1 MYTVSTDGVKLLNVR
16 ITHKKAPIHT
26 LEKFTFKDI
35 DMAYRMFLT
44 SVEDIRECI
53 ILQTCNRVEIFL
65 AVDKIEVEKIF
76 EIWRNITKI
85 RDLSFKPAE
94 IDQDKGAIE
103 HLLRLT
109 SGLESLVVGEDQ
121 ILGQVKRAFEYSRQN
136 GYVDSFIPIIFDH
149 AIKVGSRI
157 RTNTGLNK
165 GSVSIGSIA
174 VNLAEE
180 YFDDFQKKKVL
191 LIGTGE
197 GATLVA
203 KSLRKRQVNFDV
215 ASRTFERA
223 KSFSSTVGG
232 TPVKFEDALHNFD
245 NTDIIFVSTTAPYY
259 LITYDRI
266 FKSSKKNRGMMI
278 FDLSN
283 PRTVDDKIATI
294 SGIKLVNID
303 QIAEIVDRNL
313 KRRHE
318 EIRLAEKMI
327 QNGMQ
332 SMDLLFRKIKA
343 EPFVISIFKIVDDVR
358 NRELSKAVRMLGI
371 SKGMKEFE
379 VIEQLSYAIVE
390 GILSTPMNNFRKE
403 IGNTEKNEEVLNIV
417 SRIFNYEPK

>member
-1 MYTVSTDGVKLLNVR
+1 MNSVITDELKLLNVR
-16 ITHKKAPIHT
+16 ITHKKAPIHV

-35 DMAYRMFLT
+35 AKAYRIFLT
-44 SVEDIRECI
+44 SGDIRECV

-65 AVDKIEVEKIF
+65 ALDKIDAEKIF
-76 EIWRNITKI
+76 ETWRNITEI
-85 RDLSFKPAE
+85 RDLSFELAE
-94 IDQDKGAIE
+94 IDQDKAAIN

-109 SGLESLVVGEDQ
+109 SGLESLVLGEDQ

-136 GYVDSFIPIIFDH
+136 CYVDSFIPIIFDH
-149 AIKVGSRI
+149 AIKVGGRI

-165 GSVSIGSIA
+165 GSISIGSMA

-180 YFDDFQKKKVL
+180 YFEDFQSKRVL

-203 KSLRKRQVNFDV
+203 KSLKKRQVNFDV

-223 KSFSSTVGG
+223 KSFCIAVGG
-232 TPVKFEDALHNFD
+232 TPVMFEDAIRNLE

-266 FKSSKKNRGMMI
+266 FNRNKKSAGMMI

-283 PRTVDDKIATI
+283 PRTVDDNIATI
-294 SGIKLVNID
+294 PGIKLVNID

-313 KRRHE
+313 KRRQE
-318 EIRLAEKMI
+318 EIRMAEKMI
-327 QNGMQ
+327 QGGMQ

-343 EPFVISIFKIVDDVR
+343 EPFVVSIFKIVDEVR

-371 SKGMKEFE
+371 KKGMKEFE
-379 VIEQLSYAIVE
+379 IMEQLSYAIVE

-403 IGNTEKNEEVLNIV
+403 IGNTEKNEDVLNIV
-417 SRIFNYEPK
+417 SRIFNYEPQ

>member
-1 MYTVSTDGVKLLNVR
+1 MNSVITNELKLLNVR
-16 ITHKKAPIHT
+16 VTHKKAPIHV

-35 DMAYRMFLT
+35 AKAHRGFLT
-44 SVEDIRECI
+44 SGDIRECV
-53 ILQTCNRVEIFL
+53 ILQTCNRVELFL
-65 AVDKIEVEKIF
+65 ALERIDVEKIF
-76 EIWRNITKI
+76 DTWKSITGLE
-85 RDLSFKPAE
+85 DLSFEFAE
-94 IDQDKGAIE
+94 IDEDKGAIH

-136 GYVDSFIPIIFDH
+136 CYVDTFIPIIFEH

-165 GSVSIGSIA
+165 GSVSIGSMA

-180 YFDDFQKKKVL
+180 YFDNFQNKKVL

-203 KSLRKRQVNFDV
+203 KSLKKRQVNFEV
-215 ASRTFERA
+215 ASRTYERA
-223 KSFSSTVGG
+223 KSFTCTVGG
-232 TPVKFEDALHNFD
+232 IPVRFEDALHNFD
-245 NTDIIFVSTTAPYY
+245 KTDIIFVSTTAPYY

-266 FKSSKKNRGMMI
+266 FNCRKNNQGMMI

-313 KRRHE
+313 KRRYE

-327 QNGMQ
+327 QSGMQ

-343 EPFVISIFKIVDDVR
+343 EPFVVSIFKIVDEVR
-358 NRELSKAVRMLGI
+358 NRELSKAARMLGI
-371 SKGMKEFE
+371 KKGMKEFE
-379 VIEQLSYAIVE
+379 IMEQLSFAIVE

-417 SRIFNYEPK
+417 SRIFDYEPK

>member
-1 MYTVSTDGVKLLNVR
+1 MNSVITDELKLLNVR
-16 ITHKKAPIHT
+16 ITHKKAPIHV

-35 DMAYRMFLT
+35 AKAYRIFLT
-44 SVEDIRECI
+44 SGDIRECV

-65 AVDKIEVEKIF
+65 ALDKIDVEKIF
-76 EIWRNITKI
+76 ETWRNITEI
-85 RDLSFKPAE
+85 RDLSFELAE
-94 IDQDKGAIE
+94 IDQDKAAIN

-109 SGLESLVVGEDQ
+109 SGLESIVVGEDQ

-136 GYVDSFIPIIFDH
+136 CYVDSFIPIIFDH

-165 GSVSIGSIA
+165 GSISIGSMA

-180 YFDDFQKKKVL
+180 YFENFQSKRVL

-203 KSLRKRQVNFDV
+203 KSLKKRQVNFHV

-223 KSFSSTVGG
+223 KSFCIAVGG
-232 TPVKFEDALHNFD
+232 TPVMFEDAIHNLE

-266 FKSSKKNRGMMI
+266 FNRNKKSAGMMI

-313 KRRHE
+313 KRRYE
-318 EIRLAEKMI
+318 EIRMAEKII
-327 QNGMQ
+327 QGGMQ

-343 EPFVISIFKIVDDVR
+343 EPFVVSIFKIVDEVR
-358 NRELSKAVRMLGI
+358 NRELSKAARMLGI
-371 SKGMKEFE
+371 KEGMKEFE
-379 VIEQLSYAIVE
+379 IMEQLSYAIVE

-403 IGNTEKNEEVLNIV
+403 IGNTEKNEDVLNIV

>member
-1 MYTVSTDGVKLLNVR
+1 LNTLVTDELKLLNVR
-16 ITHKKAPIHT
+16 ITHKKAPIHI

-35 DMAYRMFLT
+35 AKAHHAFLT
-44 SVEDIRECI
+44 SGDVRECV
-53 ILQTCNRVEIFL
+53 ILQTCNRVELFL
-65 AVDKIEVEKIF
+65 ALERIDIDKIFDTWKSIAE
-76 EIWRNITKI
+76 
-85 RDLSFKPAE
+85 RDDLEFGSVE
-94 IDQDKGAIE
+94 IDEGKEAIH
-103 HLLRLT
+103 HLLRLA

-121 ILGQVKRAFEYSRQN
+121 ILGQVKRAFEFSRQN
-136 GYVDSFIPIIFDH
+136 CYIDSFIPLVFEH

-165 GSVSIGSIA
+165 GSVSIGSMA

-180 YFDDFQKKKVL
+180 YFDDFQDKKVL
-191 LIGTGE
+191 VIGTGE
-197 GATLVA
+197 GAMLVA
-203 KSLRKRQVNFDV
+203 KSLKKRQVDFEV
-215 ASRTFERA
+215 ASRTYERA

-232 TPVKFEDALHNFD
+232 TPIEFEQALHNFD
-245 NTDIIFVSTTAPYY
+245 KTDIIFVSTTAPYY

-266 FKSSKKNRGMMI
+266 FNSKKKNDGMMI

-318 EIRLAEKMI
+318 EIRLAETMI
-327 QNGMQ
+327 QSGME

-343 EPFVISIFKIVDDVR
+343 EPFVVSIFKIVDEVR
-358 NRELSKAVRMLGI
+358 NRELSKAARMLGI
-371 SKGMKEFE
+371 KKGMKEFE
-379 VIEQLSYAIVE
+379 IMEQLSFAIVE

-403 IGNTEKNEEVLNIV
+403 IGNTEKNEDVLNII

>member
-180 YFDDFQKKKVL
+180 YFDDFQNKKVL

-245 NTDIIFVSTTAPYY
+245 NTDIIFVSTAAPYY

-283 PRTVDDKIATI
+283 PRTVDDNIATI

-343 EPFVISIFKIVDDVR
+343 EPFVVSVFKIVDDVR
-358 NRELSKAVRMLGI
+358 NRELSKAARMLGI

>member
-1 MYTVSTDGVKLLNVR
+1 MNSVITNELKLLNVR
-16 ITHKKAPIHT
+16 VTHKKAPIHV

-35 DMAYRMFLT
+35 AKAHRGFLT
-44 SVEDIRECI
+44 SGDIRECV
-53 ILQTCNRVEIFL
+53 ILQTCNRVELFL
-65 AVDKIEVEKIF
+65 ALERIDVEKIF
-76 EIWRNITKI
+76 DTWKSITGLE
-85 RDLSFKPAE
+85 DLSFEFAE
-94 IDQDKGAIE
+94 IDEDKGAIH
-103 HLLRLT
+103 HLLRLA

-136 GYVDSFIPIIFDH
+136 CYVDTFIPIIFEH

-165 GSVSIGSIA
+165 GSVSIGSMA

-180 YFDDFQKKKVL
+180 YFDDFQNKKVL

-203 KSLRKRQVNFDV
+203 KSLKKRQVNFEV
-215 ASRTFERA
+215 ASRTYERA
-223 KSFSSTVGG
+223 KSFTSTVGG
-232 TPVKFEDALHNFD
+232 IPVRFEDALHNFD
-245 NTDIIFVSTTAPYY
+245 KTDIIFVSTTAPYY

-266 FKSSKKNRGMMI
+266 FNCRKKNEAMMI

-313 KRRHE
+313 KRRYE

-327 QNGMQ
+327 QSGMQ

-343 EPFVISIFKIVDDVR
+343 EPFVVSIFKIVDEVR
-358 NRELSKAVRMLGI
+358 NRELSKAARMLGI
-371 SKGMKEFE
+371 KKGMKEFE
-379 VIEQLSYAIVE
+379 IMEQLSFAIVE

-417 SRIFNYEPK
+417 SRIFDYEPK

>member
-136 GYVDSFIPIIFDH
+136 GYVDSFIPIIFEH

-232 TPVKFEDALHNFD
+232 TPVKFEDALDKFD

-283 PRTVDDKIATI
+283 PRTVDDNIATI

-358 NRELSKAVRMLGI
+358 NRELSKAARMLGI
-371 SKGMKEFE
+371 NKGMKEFDI
-379 VIEQLSYAIVE
+379 IEQLTYAIVE
-390 GILSTPMNNFRKE
+390 GILSTPMNNFRRE

>member
-1 MYTVSTDGVKLLNVR
+1 MNSVLTDELKLLNVR
-16 ITHKKAPIHT
+16 VTHKKAPIHI

-35 DMAYRMFLT
+35 AKAHRAFLT
-44 SVEDIRECI
+44 SDDIRECV
-53 ILQTCNRVEIFL
+53 ILQTCNRVELFL
-65 AVDKIEVEKIF
+65 ALERIDVDKIFDTWK
-76 EIWRNITKI
+76 RITGLE
-85 RDLSFKPAE
+85 DLSFEFAE
-94 IDQDKGAIE
+94 IDEDKDAIH

-136 GYVDSFIPIIFDH
+136 CYVDSFIPIIFEH

-165 GSVSIGSIA
+165 GSVSIGSMA

-180 YFDDFQKKKVL
+180 YFDDFQNKKVL

-203 KSLRKRQVNFDV
+203 KSLKKRQVNFEV
-215 ASRTFERA
+215 ASRTYERA

-232 TPVKFEDALHNFD
+232 IPVKFEDALHNFD
-245 NTDIIFVSTTAPYY
+245 KTNIIFVSTTAPYY

-266 FKSSKKNRGMMI
+266 FKCGKKNEGMMI

-283 PRTVDDKIATI
+283 PRTVDDKITTI

-318 EIRLAEKMI
+318 EIVLAEKMI
-327 QNGMQ
+327 QSGMQ

-343 EPFVISIFKIVDDVR
+343 EPFVVSIFKIVDEVR
-358 NRELSKAVRMLGI
+358 NRELSKAARMLGI
-371 SKGMKEFE
+371 KKGMKEFE
-379 VIEQLSYAIVE
+379 IMEQLSFAIVE

-403 IGNTEKNEEVLNIV
+403 IGSTEKNEDVLNMV

>member
-1 MYTVSTDGVKLLNVR
+1 MYTLSTDGVKLLNVR

-35 DMAYRMFLT
+35 DLAHRMFLT
-44 SVEDIRECI
+44 SADIRECL

-65 AVDKIEVEKIF
+65 AVDKIEVENIF
-76 EIWRNITKI
+76 QIWRDIIGT

-94 IDQDKGAIE
+94 FDQDKRAIK

-136 GYVDSFIPIIFDH
+136 CYVDSFIPIIFEH

-180 YFDDFQKKKVL
+180 YFDDFQSKKVL

-223 KSFSSTVGG
+223 QSFSSTVGG
-232 TPVKFEDALHNFD
+232 TPVKFEDALHKF
-245 NTDIIFVSTTAPYY
+245 
-259 LITYDRI
+259 
-266 FKSSKKNRGMMI
+266 
-278 FDLSN
+278 
-283 PRTVDDKIATI
+283 
-294 SGIKLVNID
+294 
-303 QIAEIVDRNL
+303 
-313 KRRHE
+313 
-318 EIRLAEKMI
+318 
-327 QNGMQ
+327 
-332 SMDLLFRKIKA
+332 
-343 EPFVISIFKIVDDVR
+343 
-358 NRELSKAVRMLGI
+358 
-371 SKGMKEFE
+371 
-379 VIEQLSYAIVE
+379 
-390 GILSTPMNNFRKE
+390 
-403 IGNTEKNEEVLNIV
+403 
-417 SRIFNYEPK
+417 

>member
-1 MYTVSTDGVKLLNVR
+1 MNTVVTDELKLLNVR
-16 ITHKKAPIHT
+16 ITHKKAPIHV

-35 DMAYRMFLT
+35 AKAHRVFLT
-44 SVEDIRECI
+44 AGNIRECV
-53 ILQTCNRVEIFL
+53 ILQTCNRVELYL
-65 AVDKIEVEKIF
+65 ALERIDVDKIFDTWKS
-76 EIWRNITKI
+76 ITE
-85 RDLSFKPAE
+85 RGLSFESAE
-94 IDQDKGAIE
+94 IDEGKEAIH

-121 ILGQVKRAFEYSRQN
+121 ILGQVKRAFEFSRQN
-136 GYVDSFIPIIFDH
+136 CYIDSFIPLIFEH

-165 GSVSIGSIA
+165 GSVSIGSMA

-180 YFDDFQKKKVL
+180 YFDDFQDKKVL

-197 GATLVA
+197 GAMLVS
-203 KSLRKRQVNFDV
+203 KSLKKRQVNFEV
-215 ASRTFERA
+215 ASRTYERA

-232 TPVKFEDALHNFD
+232 TPIEFEQALHNFD
-245 NTDIIFVSTTAPYY
+245 KTDIIFVSTTAPYY

-266 FKSSKKNRGMMI
+266 FNSKKKNDGMMI

-318 EIRLAEKMI
+318 EIRLAETMI
-327 QNGMQ
+327 QSGME

-343 EPFVISIFKIVDDVR
+343 EPFVVSIFKIVDEVR
-358 NRELSKAVRMLGI
+358 NRELSKAARMLGI
-371 SKGMKEFE
+371 KKGMKEFE
-379 VIEQLSYAIVE
+379 IMEQLSFAIVE

-403 IGNTEKNEEVLNIV
+403 IGNTEKNEDVLNIV

>member
-1 MYTVSTDGVKLLNVR
+1 MNLVITDELKLLNVR
-16 ITHKKAPIHT
+16 VTHKKAPIHI

-35 DMAYRMFLT
+35 AKAHRVFLT
-44 SVEDIRECI
+44 SGDIQECV
-53 ILQTCNRVEIFL
+53 ILQTCNRVELFL
-65 AVDKIEVEKIF
+65 ALERIDLDKIFDTWKSITGLEV
-76 EIWRNITKI
+76 
-85 RDLSFKPAE
+85 LSEFAE
-94 IDQDKGAIE
+94 IDEDKGAIH

-136 GYVDSFIPIIFDH
+136 CYVDSFIPIIFEH

-165 GSVSIGSIA
+165 GSVSIGSMA

-180 YFDDFQKKKVL
+180 YFDDFQNKKVL

-203 KSLRKRQVNFDV
+203 KSLKKRQVNFEV
-215 ASRTFERA
+215 ASRTYERA

-232 TPVKFEDALHNFD
+232 IPVKFEDALHNFD
-245 NTDIIFVSTTAPYY
+245 KTDIIFVSTTAPYY

-266 FKSSKKNRGMMI
+266 FKCRKINEGMMI

-318 EIRLAEKMI
+318 EIILAEKMI
-327 QNGMQ
+327 QSGMQ

-343 EPFVISIFKIVDDVR
+343 EPFVVSIFKIVDEVR
-358 NRELSKAVRMLGI
+358 NRELSKAARMLGI
-371 SKGMKEFE
+371 EKGMKEFE
-379 VIEQLSYAIVE
+379 IMEQLSFAIVE

-403 IGNTEKNEEVLNIV
+403 IGSTEKNEDVLNIV

>member
-85 RDLSFKPAE
+85 RDLSFKAAE

-136 GYVDSFIPIIFDH
+136 GYVDSFIPIIFEH

-191 LIGTGE
+191 LIGSGE

-283 PRTVDDKIATI
+283 PRTVDDNIATI

-343 EPFVISIFKIVDDVR
+343 EPFVVSVFKIVDDVR
-358 NRELSKAVRMLGI
+358 NRELSKAARMLGI

>member
-136 GYVDSFIPIIFDH
+136 GYVDSFIPIIFEH

-203 KSLRKRQVNFDV
+203 KSLRKRQVNFNV

-232 TPVKFEDALHNFD
+232 TPVKFEDALDKFD

-283 PRTVDDKIATI
+283 PRTVDDNIATI

-343 EPFVISIFKIVDDVR
+343 EPFVVSIFKIVDDVR

>member
-1 MYTVSTDGVKLLNVR
+1 L
-16 ITHKKAPIHT
+16 A
-26 LEKFTFKDI
+26 LEKI
-35 DMAYRMFLT
+35 D
-44 SVEDIRECI
+44 
-53 ILQTCNRVEIFL
+53 
-65 AVDKIEVEKIF
+65 VDKIF
-76 EIWRNITKI
+76 DTWRSITGL
-85 RDLSFKPAE
+85 DELSFESAE
-94 IDQDKGAIE
+94 IDEGKEAIH

-121 ILGQVKRAFEYSRQN
+121 ILGQVKRAFEFSRQN
-136 GYVDSFIPIIFDH
+136 CYIDSFIPLIFEH

-165 GSVSIGSIA
+165 GSVSIGSMA

-180 YFDDFQKKKVL
+180 YFDNFQDKKVL

-197 GATLVA
+197 GAMLVA
-203 KSLRKRQVNFDV
+203 KSLKKRQVNFEV
-215 ASRTFERA
+215 ASRTYERA
-223 KSFSSTVGG
+223 MSFSSTVGG
-232 TPVKFEDALHNFD
+232 TPIEFEQALHNFD
-245 NTDIIFVSTTAPYY
+245 KTDIIFVSTTAPYN

-266 FKSSKKNRGMMI
+266 FNSKKKNDGMMI

-303 QIAEIVDRNL
+303 QIAEVVDRNL

-318 EIRLAEKMI
+318 EVRLAEKMI
-327 QNGMQ
+327 QSGME

-343 EPFVISIFKIVDDVR
+343 EPFVVSIFKIVDEVR
-358 NRELSKAVRMLGI
+358 NRELSKAARMLGI
-371 SKGMKEFE
+371 KKGMKEFE
-379 VIEQLSYAIVE
+379 IMEQLSFAIVE

-403 IGNTEKNEEVLNIV
+403 IGNTEKNEDVLNIV

>member
-1 MYTVSTDGVKLLNVR
+1 MNSVITDELKLLNVR
-16 ITHKKAPIHT
+16 ITHKKAPIHV

-35 DMAYRMFLT
+35 AKAYRIFLT
-44 SVEDIRECI
+44 SGDIRECV

-65 AVDKIEVEKIF
+65 ALDKIDVEKIF
-76 EIWRNITKI
+76 EIWRKITEI
-85 RDLSFKPAE
+85 RDLSFELAE
-94 IDQDKGAIE
+94 IDQDKAAIN

-136 GYVDSFIPIIFDH
+136 CYVDSFIPIIFDH

-165 GSVSIGSIA
+165 GSISIGSMA

-180 YFDDFQKKKVL
+180 YFENFQSKRVL

-203 KSLRKRQVNFDV
+203 KSLKKRQVNFDV

-223 KSFSSTVGG
+223 KSFCIAVGG
-232 TPVKFEDALHNFD
+232 TPVMFEDAIRNLE

-266 FKSSKKNRGMMI
+266 FNRNKKNAGMMI

-318 EIRLAEKMI
+318 EIRMAEKMI
-327 QNGMQ
+327 QGGMQ

-343 EPFVISIFKIVDDVR
+343 EPFVVSIFKIVDEVR
-358 NRELSKAVRMLGI
+358 NRELSKAARKLGI
-371 SKGMKEFE
+371 KKGMKEFE
-379 VIEQLSYAIVE
+379 IMEQFSYAIVE

-403 IGNTEKNEEVLNIV
+403 IGNTEKNEDVLNIV
-417 SRIFNYEPK
+417 SRIFNYEPQ

>member
-1 MYTVSTDGVKLLNVR
+1 MNSVITNEIKLLNVR
-16 ITHKKAPIHT
+16 VTHKKAPIHV

-35 DMAYRMFLT
+35 AKAHRVFLT
-44 SVEDIRECI
+44 SGDIRECV
-53 ILQTCNRVEIFL
+53 ILQTCNRVELYL
-65 AVDKIEVEKIF
+65 ALGSIDVEKIF
-76 EIWRNITKI
+76 DIWKSII
-85 RDLSFKPAE
+85 GLEGLSFEFAE
-94 IDQDKGAIE
+94 IDEDKAAIH

-136 GYVDSFIPIIFDH
+136 CYVDSFVPIIFEH

-165 GSVSIGSIA
+165 GSVSIGSMA

-180 YFDDFQKKKVL
+180 YFDDFQNKKVL

-203 KSLRKRQVNFDV
+203 KSLKKRQVNFEV

-223 KSFSSTVGG
+223 KSFCSTVGG
-232 TPVKFEDALHNFD
+232 IPVRFEDTLHNFD
-245 NTDIIFVSTTAPYY
+245 KTDIIFVSTTAPYY

-266 FKSSKKNRGMMI
+266 FKCRKKNEGMMI

-313 KRRHE
+313 KRRYE
-318 EIRLAEKMI
+318 EIRMAEKMI
-327 QNGMQ
+327 QSGMQ
-332 SMDLLFRKIKA
+332 SIDLLFRKIKA
-343 EPFVISIFKIVDDVR
+343 EPFVVSIFKIVDEVR
-358 NRELSKAVRMLGI
+358 NRELSKAARMLGI
-371 SKGMKEFE
+371 KKGMKEFE
-379 VIEQLSYAIVE
+379 IMEQLSFAIVE

-403 IGNTEKNEEVLNIV
+403 FGNTEKNEEVLNIV

>member
-1 MYTVSTDGVKLLNVR
+1 MNSVITDELKLLNVR
-16 ITHKKAPIHT
+16 ITHKKAPIHV

-35 DMAYRMFLT
+35 GKAYRVFLT
-44 SVEDIRECI
+44 SGDIRECV
-53 ILQTCNRVEIFL
+53 ILQTCNRVEVFL
-65 AVDKIEVEKIF
+65 ALDKIDVEKIF
-76 EIWRNITKI
+76 DIWRDITEMKE
-85 RDLSFKPAE
+85 LPFELAE
-94 IDQDKGAIE
+94 IDQDKGAIN

-136 GYVDSFIPIIFDH
+136 CYVDSFVPIIFEH
-149 AIKVGSRI
+149 AIKVGGRI

-165 GSVSIGSIA
+165 GSTSIGSMA

-180 YFDDFQKKKVL
+180 YFDDFQNKKVL

-203 KSLRKRQVNFDV
+203 KSLKKRQVNFDV
-215 ASRTFERA
+215 ASRTYERA
-223 KSFSSTVGG
+223 KSFCSTVSG
-232 TPVKFEDALHNFD
+232 TPVKFEDAVLNFD
-245 NTDIIFVSTTAPYY
+245 KTDIIFVSTTAPYY

-266 FKSSKKNRGMMI
+266 SNCMKKNEGMMI

-313 KRRHE
+313 KRRRE

-327 QNGMQ
+327 QSGMQ

-343 EPFVISIFKIVDDVR
+343 EPFVVSIFKIVDEVR
-358 NRELSKAVRMLGI
+358 NRELSKAARMLGI
-371 SKGMKEFE
+371 RKGMKEFE
-379 VIEQLSYAIVE
+379 IMEQLSYAIVE

-403 IGNTEKNEEVLNIV
+403 IGSTEKNEDVLNLV

>member
-1 MYTVSTDGVKLLNVR
+1 MNSVITDELKLLNVR
-16 ITHKKAPIHT
+16 ITHKKAPIHV

-35 DMAYRMFLT
+35 AKAYRIFLT
-44 SVEDIRECI
+44 SDDIRECV

-65 AVDKIEVEKIF
+65 ALDTMDVEKNF
-76 EIWRNITKI
+76 EIWRKITEI
-85 RDLSFKPAE
+85 RDLSFELAE
-94 IDQDKGAIE
+94 IDQDKGAIN

-136 GYVDSFIPIIFDH
+136 CYVDSFIPIIFDH

-165 GSVSIGSIA
+165 GSLSIGSMA

-180 YFDDFQKKKVL
+180 YFDDFQSKNVL

-203 KSLRKRQVNFDV
+203 KSLKKRQVNFDV

-223 KSFSSTVGG
+223 KSFCIAVGG
-232 TPVKFEDALHNFD
+232 TPVMFEDAIRNLE

-266 FKSSKKNRGMMI
+266 FNRNKKSAGMMI

-283 PRTVDDKIATI
+283 PRTVDDNIATI
-294 SGIKLVNID
+294 PGIKLVNID

-313 KRRHE
+313 KRRQE
-318 EIRLAEKMI
+318 EIRMAEKMI
-327 QNGMQ
+327 QGGMQ

-343 EPFVISIFKIVDDVR
+343 EPFVVSIFKIVDEVR

-371 SKGMKEFE
+371 KKGMKEFE
-379 VIEQLSYAIVE
+379 IMEQLSYAIVE

-403 IGNTEKNEEVLNIV
+403 IGNTEKNEDVLNIV
-417 SRIFNYEPK
+417 SRIFNYEPQ

>member
-16 ITHKKAPIHT
+16 ITHKKSPIHT

-136 GYVDSFIPIIFDH
+136 GYVDSFIPIIFEH

-283 PRTVDDKIATI
+283 PRTVDDNIATI

-343 EPFVISIFKIVDDVR
+343 EPFVVSVFKIVDDVR
-358 NRELSKAVRMLGI
+358 NRELSKAARMLGI

>member
-53 ILQTCNRVEIFL
+53 ILQTCNRIEIFL

-136 GYVDSFIPIIFDH
+136 GYVDSFIPIIFEH

-283 PRTVDDKIATI
+283 PRTVDDNIATI

-343 EPFVISIFKIVDDVR
+343 EPFVVSVFKIVDDVR
-358 NRELSKAVRMLGI
+358 NRELSKAARMLGI

>member
-1 MYTVSTDGVKLLNVR
+1 MNSVITDELKLLNVR
-16 ITHKKAPIHT
+16 ITHKKAPIHV

-35 DMAYRMFLT
+35 AKAYRIFLT
-44 SVEDIRECI
+44 SGDIRECV

-65 AVDKIEVEKIF
+65 ALDKIDVEKIF
-76 EIWRNITKI
+76 ETWRNITEI
-85 RDLSFKPAE
+85 RDLSFELAE
-94 IDQDKGAIE
+94 IDQDKAAIN

-109 SGLESLVVGEDQ
+109 SGLESIVVGEDQ

-136 GYVDSFIPIIFDH
+136 CYVDSFIPIIFDH

-165 GSVSIGSIA
+165 GSISIGSMA

-180 YFDDFQKKKVL
+180 YFENFQSKRVL

-203 KSLRKRQVNFDV
+203 KSLKKRQVNFDV

-223 KSFSSTVGG
+223 KSFCIAVGG
-232 TPVKFEDALHNFD
+232 TPVMFEEAIHNLE

-266 FKSSKKNRGMMI
+266 FNRNKKSAGMMI

-318 EIRLAEKMI
+318 EIRMAEKMI
-327 QNGMQ
+327 HGGMQ

-343 EPFVISIFKIVDDVR
+343 EPFVVSIFKIVDEVR
-358 NRELSKAVRMLGI
+358 NRELSKAARMLGI
-371 SKGMKEFE
+371 KKGMKEFE
-379 VIEQLSYAIVE
+379 IMEQLSYSIVE

>member
-136 GYVDSFIPIIFDH
+136 GYVDSFIPIIFEH

-283 PRTVDDKIATI
+283 PRTVDDNIATI

-358 NRELSKAVRMLGI
+358 NRELSKAARMLGI
-371 SKGMKEFE
+371 NKGMKEFE

>member
-1 MYTVSTDGVKLLNVR
+1 MNSVITDELKLLNVR
-16 ITHKKAPIHT
+16 ITHKKAPIHV

-35 DMAYRMFLT
+35 AKAYRIFLT
-44 SVEDIRECI
+44 SGDIRECV

-65 AVDKIEVEKIF
+65 ALDKIDVEKIF
-76 EIWRNITKI
+76 ETWRNITEI
-85 RDLSFKPAE
+85 RDLSFELAE
-94 IDQDKGAIE
+94 IDQDKAAIN

-109 SGLESLVVGEDQ
+109 SGLESIVVGEDQ

-136 GYVDSFIPIIFDH
+136 CYVDSFIPIIFDH

-165 GSVSIGSIA
+165 GSISIGSMA

-180 YFDDFQKKKVL
+180 YFENFQSKRVL

-203 KSLRKRQVNFDV
+203 KSLKKRQVNFHV

-223 KSFSSTVGG
+223 KSFCIAVGG
-232 TPVKFEDALHNFD
+232 TPVMFEDAIRNLE

-266 FKSSKKNRGMMI
+266 FNRNKKSAGMMI

-313 KRRHE
+313 KRRYE
-318 EIRLAEKMI
+318 EIRMAEKII
-327 QNGMQ
+327 QGGMQ

-343 EPFVISIFKIVDDVR
+343 EPFVVSIFKIVDEVR
-358 NRELSKAVRMLGI
+358 NRELSKAARMLGI
-371 SKGMKEFE
+371 KEGMKEFE
-379 VIEQLSYAIVE
+379 IMEQLSYAIVE

-403 IGNTEKNEEVLNIV
+403 IGNTEKNEDVLNIV
-417 SRIFNYEPK
+417 SRIFNYELK

>member
-1 MYTVSTDGVKLLNVR
+1 MNTVVTDELKLLNVR
-16 ITHKKAPIHT
+16 ITHKKAPIHV

-35 DMAYRMFLT
+35 AKAHRVFLT
-44 SVEDIRECI
+44 AGNIRECV
-53 ILQTCNRVEIFL
+53 ILQTCNRVELYL
-65 AVDKIEVEKIF
+65 ALERIDVDKIFDTWKS
-76 EIWRNITKI
+76 ITE
-85 RDLSFKPAE
+85 RGLSFESAE
-94 IDQDKGAIE
+94 IDEGKEAIH

-121 ILGQVKRAFEYSRQN
+121 ILGQVKRAFEFSRQN
-136 GYVDSFIPIIFDH
+136 CYIDSFIPLIFER

-165 GSVSIGSIA
+165 GSVSIGSMA

-180 YFDDFQKKKVL
+180 YFDDFQDKKVL

-197 GATLVA
+197 GAMLVA
-203 KSLRKRQVNFDV
+203 KSLKKRQVNFEV
-215 ASRTFERA
+215 ASRTYERA

-232 TPVKFEDALHNFD
+232 TPIEFEQALHNFD
-245 NTDIIFVSTTAPYY
+245 KTDIIFVSTTAPYY

-266 FKSSKKNRGMMI
+266 FNSKKKNDGMMI

-318 EIRLAEKMI
+318 EIRLAETMI
-327 QNGMQ
+327 QSGME

-343 EPFVISIFKIVDDVR
+343 EPFVVSIFKIVDEVR
-358 NRELSKAVRMLGI
+358 NRELSKAARMLGI
-371 SKGMKEFE
+371 KKGMKEFE
-379 VIEQLSYAIVE
+379 IMEQLSFAIVE

-403 IGNTEKNEEVLNIV
+403 IGNTEKNDDVLNIV

>member
-1 MYTVSTDGVKLLNVR
+1 MYKLSTDGIKLLNVR

-35 DMAYRMFLT
+35 DMAHRKFLT
-44 SVEDIRECI
+44 SADIRECL

-65 AVDKIEVEKIF
+65 AVDKIEVENIF
-76 EIWRNITKI
+76 QIWRDITGI
-85 RDLSFKPAE
+85 IDLSFKPAE
-94 IDQDKGAIE
+94 FDHDKGAIK

-136 GYVDSFIPIIFDH
+136 CYVDSFIPIIFEH

-180 YFDDFQKKKVL
+180 YFDDFENKKVL

-203 KSLRKRQVNFDV
+203 KSLRKRQVNFEV

-232 TPVKFEDALHNFD
+232 TPVKFEDALHKFD

-294 SGIKLVNID
+294 SGIKLVNLD

-343 EPFVISIFKIVDDVR
+343 EPFVVSIFKIVDDVR
-358 NRELSKAVRMLGI
+358 NRELSKAARMLGI
-371 SKGMKEFE
+371 NKGMKEFE
-379 VIEQLSYAIVE
+379 IIEQLSYAIVE
-390 GILSTPMNNFRKE
+390 GILSTPMNNFRRE

>member
-283 PRTVDDKIATI
+283 PRTVDDNIATI

-343 EPFVISIFKIVDDVR
+343 EPFVVSVFKIVDDVR
-358 NRELSKAVRMLGI
+358 NRELSKAARMLGI

-379 VIEQLSYAIVE
+379 IIEQLSYAIVE

>member
-1 MYTVSTDGVKLLNVR
+1 MNSVITNEIKLLNVR
-16 ITHKKAPIHT
+16 VTHKKAPIHV

-35 DMAYRMFLT
+35 AKAHRVFLT
-44 SVEDIRECI
+44 SGDIRECV
-53 ILQTCNRVEIFL
+53 ILQTCNRVELYL
-65 AVDKIEVEKIF
+65 ALGSIDVEKIF
-76 EIWRNITKI
+76 DIWKSII
-85 RDLSFKPAE
+85 GLEGLSFEFAE
-94 IDQDKGAIE
+94 IDEDKAAIH

-136 GYVDSFIPIIFDH
+136 CYVDSFVPIIFEH

-165 GSVSIGSIA
+165 GSVSIGSMA

-180 YFDDFQKKKVL
+180 YFDDFQNKKVL

-203 KSLRKRQVNFDV
+203 KSLKNRQVNFEV

-223 KSFSSTVGG
+223 KSFCSTVGG
-232 TPVKFEDALHNFD
+232 IPVRFEDALHNFD
-245 NTDIIFVSTTAPYY
+245 KTDIIFVSTTAPYY

-266 FKSSKKNRGMMI
+266 FKCRKKNEGMMI

-313 KRRHE
+313 KRRYE
-318 EIRLAEKMI
+318 EIRMAEKMI
-327 QNGMQ
+327 QSGMQ

-343 EPFVISIFKIVDDVR
+343 EPFVVAIFKRVDEVR
-358 NRELSKAVRMLGI
+358 NRELSKAARMLGI
-371 SKGMKEFE
+371 KKGMKEFE
-379 VIEQLSYAIVE
+379 IMEQLSFAIVE

-403 IGNTEKNEEVLNIV
+403 FGNTEKNEEVLNIV

>member
-1 MYTVSTDGVKLLNVR
+1 MNTVVTDELKLLNVR
-16 ITHKKAPIHT
+16 ITHKKAPIHV

-35 DMAYRMFLT
+35 AKAHRVFLT
-44 SVEDIRECI
+44 AGNIRECV
-53 ILQTCNRVEIFL
+53 ILQTCNRVELYL
-65 AVDKIEVEKIF
+65 ALERIDVDKIFDTWKS
-76 EIWRNITKI
+76 ITE
-85 RDLSFKPAE
+85 RGLSFESAE
-94 IDQDKGAIE
+94 IDEGKEAIH

-121 ILGQVKRAFEYSRQN
+121 ILGQVKRAFEFSRQN
-136 GYVDSFIPIIFDH
+136 CYIDSFIPLIFEH

-165 GSVSIGSIA
+165 GSVSIGSMA

-180 YFDDFQKKKVL
+180 YFDDFQDKKVL

-197 GATLVA
+197 GAMLVA
-203 KSLRKRQVNFDV
+203 KSLKKRQVNFEV
-215 ASRTFERA
+215 ASRTYERA

-232 TPVKFEDALHNFD
+232 TPIEFEQALHNFD
-245 NTDIIFVSTTAPYY
+245 KTDIIFVSTTAPYY

-266 FKSSKKNRGMMI
+266 FNSKKKNDGMMI

-318 EIRLAEKMI
+318 EIRLAETMI
-327 QNGMQ
+327 QSGME

-343 EPFVISIFKIVDDVR
+343 EPFVVSIFKIVDEVR
-358 NRELSKAVRMLGI
+358 NRELSKAARMLGI
-371 SKGMKEFE
+371 KKGMKEFE
-379 VIEQLSYAIVE
+379 IMEQLSFAIVE

-403 IGNTEKNEEVLNIV
+403 IGNTEKNEDVLNIV

>member
-1 MYTVSTDGVKLLNVR
+1 MNSVITDELKLLNVR
-16 ITHKKAPIHT
+16 ITHKKAPIHV

-35 DMAYRMFLT
+35 GKAYRVFLT
-44 SVEDIRECI
+44 SGDIRECV
-53 ILQTCNRVEIFL
+53 ILQTCNRVEVFL
-65 AVDKIEVEKIF
+65 ALDKIDVEKIF
-76 EIWRNITKI
+76 DIWRDITEMKE
-85 RDLSFKPAE
+85 LPFELAE
-94 IDQDKGAIE
+94 IDQDKAAIN

-136 GYVDSFIPIIFDH
+136 CYVDSFVPIIFEH
-149 AIKVGSRI
+149 AIKVGGRI

-165 GSVSIGSIA
+165 GSTSIGSMA

-180 YFDDFQKKKVL
+180 YFDDFQNKKVL

-203 KSLRKRQVNFDV
+203 KSLKKRQVNFDV
-215 ASRTFERA
+215 ASRTYERA
-223 KSFSSTVGG
+223 KSFCSTVSG
-232 TPVKFEDALHNFD
+232 TPVKFEDAVLNFD
-245 NTDIIFVSTTAPYY
+245 KTDIIFVSTTAPYY

-266 FKSSKKNRGMMI
+266 SNCMKKNEGMMI

-327 QNGMQ
+327 QSGMQ

-343 EPFVISIFKIVDDVR
+343 EPFVVSIFKIVDEVR
-358 NRELSKAVRMLGI
+358 NRELSKAARMLGI
-371 SKGMKEFE
+371 RKGMKEFE
-379 VIEQLSYAIVE
+379 IMEQLSYAIVE

-403 IGNTEKNEEVLNIV
+403 IGSTEKNEDVLNIV

>member
-26 LEKFTFKDI
+26 LEKFTVKDI

-53 ILQTCNRVEIFL
+53 ILQTCNRIEIFL

-283 PRTVDDKIATI
+283 PRTVDDNIATI

-343 EPFVISIFKIVDDVR
+343 EPFVVSVFKIVDDVR
-358 NRELSKAVRMLGI
+358 NRELSKAARMLGI

>member
-35 DMAYRMFLT
+35 DVAYRMFLT

-136 GYVDSFIPIIFDH
+136 GYVDSFIPIIFEH

-283 PRTVDDKIATI
+283 PRTVDDNIATI

-343 EPFVISIFKIVDDVR
+343 EPFVVSVFKIVDDVR
-358 NRELSKAVRMLGI
+358 NRELSKAARMLGI

>member
-1 MYTVSTDGVKLLNVR
+1 MNSVITDELKLLNVR
-16 ITHKKAPIHT
+16 ITHKKAPIHI

-35 DMAYRMFLT
+35 AKAHHAFLT
-44 SVEDIRECI
+44 SGDVRECV
-53 ILQTCNRVEIFL
+53 ILQTCNRVELFL
-65 AVDKIEVEKIF
+65 ALERIDIDKIFDTWKSIAE
-76 EIWRNITKI
+76 
-85 RDLSFKPAE
+85 RDDLEFGSVE
-94 IDQDKGAIE
+94 IDEGKEAIH
-103 HLLRLT
+103 HLLRLA

-121 ILGQVKRAFEYSRQN
+121 ILGQVKRAFEFSRQN
-136 GYVDSFIPIIFDH
+136 CYIDSFIPLVFEH

-165 GSVSIGSIA
+165 GSVSIGSMA

-180 YFDDFQKKKVL
+180 YFDDFQDKKVL
-191 LIGTGE
+191 VIGTGE
-197 GATLVA
+197 GAMLVA
-203 KSLRKRQVNFDV
+203 KSLKKRQVDFEV
-215 ASRTFERA
+215 ASRTYERA

-232 TPVKFEDALHNFD
+232 TPIEFEQALHNFD
-245 NTDIIFVSTTAPYY
+245 KTDIIFVSTTAPYY

-266 FKSSKKNRGMMI
+266 FNSKKKNDGMMI

-318 EIRLAEKMI
+318 EIRLAETMI
-327 QNGMQ
+327 QSGME

-343 EPFVISIFKIVDDVR
+343 EPFVVSIFKIVDEVR
-358 NRELSKAVRMLGI
+358 NRELSKAARMLGI
-371 SKGMKEFE
+371 KKGMKEFE
-379 VIEQLSYAIVE
+379 IMEQLSFAIVE

-403 IGNTEKNEEVLNIV
+403 IGNTEKNEDVLNII

>member
-1 MYTVSTDGVKLLNVR
+1 MNSVITDDLKLLNVR
-16 ITHKKAPIHT
+16 ITHKKAPIHV

-35 DMAYRMFLT
+35 DKAYRVFLT
-44 SVEDIRECI
+44 RGDIRECVI
-53 ILQTCNRVEIFL
+53 VQTCNRVELFL
-65 AVDKIEVEKIF
+65 ALEKVDVEKIF
-76 EIWRNITKI
+76 EIWSNITELKE
-85 RDLSFKPAE
+85 LSFELAE
-94 IDQDKGAIE
+94 VDHDKDAIN

-136 GYVDSFIPIIFDH
+136 CYIDSFIPLIFEH

-165 GSVSIGSIA
+165 GSTSIGSMA
-174 VNLAEE
+174 VNLAEG
-180 YFDDFQKKKVL
+180 YFDDFQNKKVL

-203 KSLRKRQVNFDV
+203 KSLKKRQVSFNV

-232 TPVKFEDALHNFD
+232 TPIKFEDALTNFD
-245 NTDIIFVSTTAPYY
+245 KTDIIFVSTTAPYY

-266 FKSSKKNRGMMI
+266 FNCMKKNDGMMI

-313 KRRHE
+313 KRRLE

-327 QNGMQ
+327 QSGMQ
-332 SMDLLFRKIKA
+332 SMDLLFRKIRA
-343 EPFVISIFKIVDDVR
+343 EPFVVSIFKIVDEVR
-358 NRELSKAVRMLGI
+358 NRELSKAARKLGI
-371 SKGMKEFE
+371 KKGMKEFQ
-379 VIEQLSYAIVE
+379 IMEQLSYAIVE

-403 IGNTEKNEEVLNIV
+403 IGSTEKNEDVLNIV

>member
-1 MYTVSTDGVKLLNVR
+1 MNSVITDELKLLNVR
-16 ITHKKAPIHT
+16 ITHKKAPIHV

-35 DMAYRMFLT
+35 AKAYRIFLT
-44 SVEDIRECI
+44 SGDIRECV

-65 AVDKIEVEKIF
+65 ALDKIDVEKIF
-76 EIWRNITKI
+76 ETWKNITEI
-85 RDLSFKPAE
+85 RDLSFELAE
-94 IDQDKGAIE
+94 IDQDKAAIN

-109 SGLESLVVGEDQ
+109 SGLESIVVGEDQ

-136 GYVDSFIPIIFDH
+136 CYVDSFIPIIFDH

-165 GSVSIGSIA
+165 GSISIGSMA

-180 YFDDFQKKKVL
+180 YFENFQSKRVL

-203 KSLRKRQVNFDV
+203 KSLKKRQVNFDV

-223 KSFSSTVGG
+223 KSFCIAVGG
-232 TPVKFEDALHNFD
+232 TPVMFEDAIHNLE

-266 FKSSKKNRGMMI
+266 FNRNKKSAGMMI

-318 EIRLAEKMI
+318 EIRMAEKMI
-327 QNGMQ
+327 QGGMQ
-332 SMDLLFRKIKA
+332 SMDLLFRKIRA
-343 EPFVISIFKIVDDVR
+343 EPFVVSIFKIVDEVR
-358 NRELSKAVRMLGI
+358 NRELSKAARMLGI
-371 SKGMKEFE
+371 KKGMKEFE
-379 VIEQLSYAIVE
+379 IMEQLSYSIVE

-403 IGNTEKNEEVLNIV
+403 IGNTEKNEDVLNIV